1 METTQLGKYN
11 TFYVIEFLLKC
22 QVYSGTTGPEDNF
35 KLLVG
40 GERENLLDVF
50 LNEIN

>member
-22 QVYSGTTGPEDNF
+22 QVFSDTTGPEDSF
-35 KLLVG
+35 QASG
-40 GERENLLDVF
+40 WWRERKF
-50 LNEIN
+50 T